1 MIVITIINEQS
12 VGNSRKRP
20 EKRSAS
26 GVLRVSRIAYSNKE
40 AGALDDN
47 NIIRLFNE
55 RDETALSEL
64 SQKYGTYFMSV
75 AEKIVC
81 NHEDS
86 KICVNDAYL
95 KTWEAIPPAKPNVLR
110 AFVGKLVKNA
120 AINMLR
126 ADTAKKR
133 GGGEFELVLDEL
145 GEFVSDGKSTE
156 DSFEEAQITEEI
168 NKFLWKR
175 SEFSR
180 RVFLLRYW
188 YCESVSEIAK
198 ELGVS
203 EHKVSMSLYR
213 TRQSLKTHLLKE
225 GYLS

>member
-1 MIVITIINEQS
+1 M
-12 VGNSRKRP
+12 
-20 EKRSAS
+20 
-26 GVLRVSRIAYSNKE
+26 
-40 AGALDDN
+40 DDN
-47 NIIRLFNE
+47 DIIRLFNE
-55 RDETALSEL
+55 RNETALSEL

-95 KTWEAIPPAKPNVLR
+95 KTWDSIPPAKPNILR
-110 AFVGKLVKNA
+110 AFVGKLVKNS

-126 ADTAKKR
+126 MGTAKKR

-145 GEFVSDGKSTE
+145 GEFVSDGKNAE
-156 DSFEEAQITEEI
+156 DSFEEAQLTETI

-188 YCESVSEIAK
+188 YCESVPEIAA

-203 EHKVSMSLYR
+203 EHKVSMALYR
-213 TRQSLKTHLLKE
+213 TRNSLKTHLEKE
-225 GYLS
+225 GYFS